1 MKTNIL
7 ALAAVVLGMSALAGA
22 QTVNK
27 VGVIQAQSALI
38 STKDGQKAVADL
50 ETRLAPRKKD
60 LEKKQTEIRE
70 LQDKLQRGG
79 NAMAEAA
86 KNDLMRTIDQKT
98 KSFNRD
104 MEDAQAEAEQ
114 EQRKLLDE
122 LSGKMMQTIDKYAQA
137 NGFSLILDVSN
148 PNTPV
153 LYASNTVD
161 ITKEIIDMYDKSG
174 PMPPVSAA
182 PRPAA
187 APPKPAVAPTAAPPA
202 VKKQP

>member
-104 MEDAQAEAEQ
+104 MEDAQAEADQ

-174 PMPPVSAA
+174 PMPPASAA
-182 PRPAA
+182 PKPAA
-187 APPKPAVAPTAAPPA
+187 APPKPAVAPPA

>member
-1 MKTNIL
+1 MKIQIL
-7 ALAAVVLGMSALAGA
+7 ALGAVVLGMSMAAGA

-27 VGVIQAQSALI
+27 VGVIQAQSALV

-60 LEKKQTEIRE
+60 LERKQSEIRE

-161 ITKEIIDMYDKSG
+161 ITKEIIDLYDK
-174 PMPPVSAA
+174 AA
-182 PRPAA
+182 PSAPATSSA
-187 APPKPAVAPTAAPPA
+187 KPAIAPPKPAAAPPA